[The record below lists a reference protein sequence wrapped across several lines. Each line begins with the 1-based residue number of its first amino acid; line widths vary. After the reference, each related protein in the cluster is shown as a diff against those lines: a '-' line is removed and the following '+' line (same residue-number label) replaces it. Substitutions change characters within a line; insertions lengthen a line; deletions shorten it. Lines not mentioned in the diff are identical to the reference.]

1 MYVNHSN
8 LFDDVLTAVLDA
20 GRLAADPAA
29 VQNIRAKGAADF
41 VTNVDVLVQETL
53 KAKLAALTPE
63 AQFMGEEQDNSGLDL
78 SKPCWILD
86 PVDGTTNLIHRYGMS
101 AVSLA
106 LAEEGQVVFG
116 VVYNPF
122 HKECFTARLGQG
134 SFLNGQPIHV
144 SEADA
149 LVDSLISVGTTPGK
163 RTMSDAS
170 FRTMR
175 NLFDRCQDVRRTG
188 SASLDLSYV
197 ACGRQEGYVE
207 LAAMPWDYAAGW
219 LIVTEAG
226 GAVTAPDGSPLP
238 LDRPSGLL
246 ASNGRIHQLMLEQVG

>member
-1 MYVNHSN
+1 MEQVSTRPQYTQPGSKKCPGLAMEKVT
-8 LFDDVLTAVLDA
+8 V
-20 GRLAADPAA
+20 LAARTASPRISP
-29 VQNIRAKGAADF
+29 VS
-41 VTNVDVLVQETL
+41 
-53 KAKLAALTPE
+53 ALTPE

-106 LAEEGQVVFG
+106 LAEEGRVVFG

-144 SEADA
+144 SETDA

-197 ACGRQEGYVE
+197 ACGRQDGYVE

-226 GAVTAPDGSPLP
+226 GAVTAPDGTPLP

>member
-1 MYVNHSN
+1 MYANN
-8 LFDDVLTAVLDA
+8 PKLFDDVLTAVLDA

-188 SASLDLSYV
+188 SALSGLEL
-197 ACGRQEGYVE
+197 CG
-207 LAAMPWDYAAGW
+207 PAAGRTATW
-219 LIVTEAG
+219 SWPPCPGTMRQAG
-226 GAVTAPDGSPLP
+226 SSSLRPAAPSPPPTAPPSRWTAPAVCWPPTAGST
-238 LDRPSGLL
+238 S
-246 ASNGRIHQLMLEQVG
+246 